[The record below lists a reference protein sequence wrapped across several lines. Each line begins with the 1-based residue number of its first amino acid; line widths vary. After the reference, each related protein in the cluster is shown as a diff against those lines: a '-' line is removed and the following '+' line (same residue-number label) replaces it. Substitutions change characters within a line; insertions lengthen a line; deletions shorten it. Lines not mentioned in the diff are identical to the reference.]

1 MILATDV
8 GNTNIVFGVYRDR
21 ELLAHWRIFT
31 DRNRMADEYGVIWVS
46 LFSHKGIEMN
56 QIKAIIISCV
66 VPPAIRELEKASSR
80 YFGLKPIIIDHKVE
94 TDIKIAC
101 ENPGEVGADRIVNAV
116 AGYQQYGGPLIIV
129 DFGTATTFDAI
140 SRDGVYL
147 GGTISPGIQISTEA
161 LFQYAAKLPRVELIK
176 PDEVIG
182 RNTVHSVQSGVVY
195 GYISLVEGII
205 ERMSQEL
212 EGEVQVIATGGLAE
226 LIAGETDKVHKIDPL
241 LTLKGLRIIYE
252 RNENR

>member
-1 MILATDV
+1 MLLATDV
-8 GNTNIVFGVYRDR
+8 GNTNTVFGVYRDR

-31 DRNRMADEYGVIWVS
+31 DRNRMADEYGVIWKS
-46 LFSHKGIEMN
+46 LFSHEGIEMN
-56 QIKAIIISCV
+56 EIKATIISCV

-80 YFGLKPIIIDHKVE
+80 YLGLKPIIMDDKIE
-94 TDIKIAC
+94 TGIKIAY
-101 ENPGEVGADRIVNAV
+101 ENPREVGADRIANAV

-147 GGTISPGIQISTEA
+147 GGAISPGIEISTEA
-161 LFQYAAKLPRVELIK
+161 LFQYAAKLPRVELVK
-176 PDEVIG
+176 PDKVIG
-182 RNTVHSVQSGVVY
+182 RNTVRSVQSGVVY

-205 ERMSQEL
+205 ERMSREL

-226 LIAGETDKVHKIDPL
+226 LIAGETDKVHKIDTL

-252 RNENR
+252 KNENR